1 MTNNNTDN
9 YFSQPDGDADNT
21 LVIGG
26 TMTVS
31 GTVTTTGSQV
41 RTGRQII
48 TPICGN
54 AKVGATAGWVIT
66 AADDIS
72 QGTLPQSQTSST
84 LVIPVTG
91 LEIGD
96 TITGVSVSG
105 QVESAGGAVT
115 LVMSVRKTV
124 ATAAGNTDAEL
135 GTDNVGSLTADTLI
149 SSANL
154 VVTGLTDVLAEGE
167 AVYVLLTGT
176 TAATT
181 DIALNSI
188 ITTVT
193 KS

>member
-66 AADDIS
+66 AADNIS

>member
-9 YFSQPDGDADNT
+9 YFSQPDGDADST

-41 RTGRQII
+41 RTGTQII
-48 TPICGN
+48 TPICGKG
-54 AKVGATAGWVIT
+54 KVGATAGWVIT

>member
-1 MTNNNTDN
+1 MTKNVLNGFAQPTDAA
-9 YFSQPDGDADNT
+9 GEDNE

-26 TMTVS
+26 TMTIAA
-31 GTVTTTGSQV
+31 GATQV
-41 RTGRQII
+41 RAGVQVL

-84 LVIPVTG
+84 LVVPITG
-91 LEIGD
+91 LNIGD
-96 TITGVSVSG
+96 TLTGVSVSG
-105 QVESAGGAVT
+105 QVESAGGNVT
-115 LVMSVRKTV
+115 LVASIRKT
-124 ATAAGNTDAEL
+124 TAVEAGNTDAEL
-135 GTDNVGSLTADTLI
+135 GTNNVGTLTADTLI

-154 VVTGLTDVLAEGE
+154 AVTGLTEVLAEGE

-193 KS
+193 RA

>member
-96 TITGVSVSG
+96 TITGVSASG